1 MVTIDSGR
9 ARRVLLG
16 ALLPFLLSAPLLAQG
31 SGNQIHFSITL
42 SGHVLLGLGITHW
55 LDSSNTLIATAFLPL
70 ELPEKSLAI
79 EDFPF
84 GFRAGY
90 AYYGKGDP
98 WRMKLGGDVAVIIS
112 PPDPEDNRRVLPM
125 ITFSPG
131 VQYVFESKNTLTP
144 QFWLSYFPTQRLVAP
159 TGIEVLYG
167 RGF

>member
-1 MVTIDSGR
+1 MLAIVSAR
-9 ARRVLLG
+9 ARRVLLA
-16 ALLPFLLSAPLLAQG
+16 ALVPLLLSAPLRAQG
-31 SGNQIHFSITL
+31 SENQIHFSITL
-42 SGHVLLGLGITHW
+42 SGHVLLGVGFTHW
-55 LDSSNTLIATAFLPL
+55 VNQSNTLSATAFLPL

-98 WRMKLGGDVAVIIS
+98 WRMKLGADMTVILS
-112 PPDPEDNRRVLPM
+112 PPDPGERRVMPL

-131 VQYVFESKNTLTP
+131 VQYTFESKNMVTP
-144 QFWLSYFPTQRLVAP
+144 QLWLSYFPMKRLVAP

>member
-1 MVTIDSGR
+1 MVAIDSGR

-31 SGNQIHFSITL
+31 SENQIHFSITL
-42 SGHVLLGLGITHW
+42 SGHVLLGVGITHW
-55 LDSSNTLIATAFLPL
+55 LDNSNTLMATAFLPL
-70 ELPEKSLAI
+70 DLPERSLAI

-98 WRMKLGGDVAVIIS
+98 WRMKLGGDVTVIIS
-112 PPDPEDNRRVLPM
+112 PPDPEDRRVLPL

-131 VQYVFESKNTLTP
+131 VQYVFESKNTVTP
-144 QFWLSYFPTQRLVAP
+144 QLWLSYFPMQRLVAP